1 VIQRRL
7 VSASVK
13 GALFALKHVKGFSSV
28 DLASVLENHIEKL
41 LELPGA
47 LRFFPSK
54 AVELEKVLSLIREL
68 HPIHGGAPL
77 VRVGAEGDGGYL
89 VPDDFD
95 GVTACFSPG
104 VSDIAEFELACAV
117 RGLHVFLA
125 DASIGAPPVSHPRFS
140 FIQKYV
146 GAITHGNVISLE
158 DWIADSLGDAPGDL
172 ILQMDIEGAEY
183 TALLATPIER
193 LRRFRTIIV
202 EFHYLDHLFNANVF
216 PIYNDVFRKLLST
229 HHCVHIH
236 PNNYCNTISID
247 GVTMVQMAEFT
258 FLRHD
263 RVFDTTHR
271 GDFPHPLDRDNTD
284 KSHVDLPAAFYRS
297 DAGAHQTPPA
307 QY

>member
-1 VIQRRL
+1 VIRRRL
-7 VSASVK
+7 VTASVK
-13 GALFALKHVKGFSSV
+13 CALFALKHAGGFSSV
-28 DLASVLENHIEKL
+28 DLASILENQIERL
-41 LELPGA
+41 LELPPG

-54 AVELEKVLSLIREL
+54 AVALEKVSSLIQEL
-68 HPIHGGAPL
+68 HPIQGGAPL
-77 VRVGAEGDGGYL
+77 VRLGADGDGGYL

-117 RGLHVFLA
+117 RGLRVFLA
-125 DASIGAPPVSHPRFS
+125 DASITAPPVSHPRFS

-146 GAITHGNVISLE
+146 GAITHGNVISLD
-158 DWIADSLGDAPGDL
+158 DWIADSLGDDAGDL

-183 TALLATPIER
+183 TALLATPTEH

-202 EFHYLDHLFNANVF
+202 EFHYLDHLFNSNVF

-229 HHCVHIH
+229 HCCVHIH

-247 GVTMVQMAEFT
+247 GVTMLQMAEFT
-258 FLRHD
+258 FLRRD

-271 GDFPHPLDRDNTD
+271 SDFPHPLDRDNTD
-284 KSHVDLPAAFYRS
+284 KTHVDLPAAFYRS
-297 DAGAHQTPPA
+297 DAGAIHPPPT
-307 QY
+307 QS